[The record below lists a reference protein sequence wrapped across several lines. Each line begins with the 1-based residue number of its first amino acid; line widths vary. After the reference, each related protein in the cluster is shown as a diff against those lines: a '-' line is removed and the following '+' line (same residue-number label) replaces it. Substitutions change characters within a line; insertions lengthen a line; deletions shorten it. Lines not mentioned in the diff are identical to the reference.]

1 MMTEAEAGV
10 FSGFFLWLMMVK
22 ENDGESREKG
32 IRERERES
40 LQWL

>member
-1 MMTEAEAGV
+1 MMNEVEVGV

-22 ENDGESREKG
+22 ENDGENREQG
-32 IRERERES
+32 IRERES